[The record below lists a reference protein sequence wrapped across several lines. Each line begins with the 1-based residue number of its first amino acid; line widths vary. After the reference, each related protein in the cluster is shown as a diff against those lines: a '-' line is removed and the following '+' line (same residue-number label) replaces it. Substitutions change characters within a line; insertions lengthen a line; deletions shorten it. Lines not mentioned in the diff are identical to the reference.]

1 MSSKNKTTVGT
12 PWGEIS
18 YSGKLDENTE
28 LTMPNGKQIPFYSL
42 ISHTQGDCLP
52 YFAEPKAAEPAKVTK
67 SLEEALAE
75 VKLEWIEE

>member
-1 MSSKNKTTVGT
+1 LSNRKVTVDT

-18 YSGKLDENTE
+18 YSGELDESTL
-28 LTMPNGKQIPFYSL
+28 LTMPDKKQIPFYSL

-52 YFAEPKAAEPAKVTK
+52 YFDAKSAKVTK
-67 SLEEALAE
+67 SLEDALAD